1 MATEA
6 LDRERQIWSWISFQ
20 YVKGALRR
28 SIEVME
34 LFIQYLRKLRSLAEQ
49 HERSFRSE
57 GITKFCAT
65 LRSELSEE

>member
-6 LDRERQIWSWISFQ
+6 LDPSDKSGAGSHFNTS
-20 YVKGALRR
+20 KGALRR